1 VKRIRRAAQRG
12 LTLIELM
19 VVVAIVGLLMIAAV
33 VMMRTEA
40 DVQDVAHQVANVLR
54 EGSRKAVAGGAVRG
68 DVIANTGI
76 EARTRIRIYEEVADF
91 QIVVLERLEED
102 ALPNDTASW
111 VEIRRVTLDE
121 DVEVNGVRPSA
132 EINPGLGPAT
142 VIVPAGEAIIE
153 CEPDGTCDPMTLYLK
168 STGNQE
174 EFARVAVMPLNG
186 APLIFAQ
193 W

>member
-1 VKRIRRAAQRG
+1 MAQRG

-19 VVVAIVGLLMIAAV
+19 VVVAIVGILMIAAA
-33 VMMRTEA
+33 VMMRTQA

-76 EARTRIRIYEEVADF
+76 TARTRIRVYEEVADF
-91 QIVVLERLEED
+91 QIVVLERLEEET
-102 ALPNDTASW
+102 LPSDGASW
-111 VEIRRVTLDE
+111 VEIQRITLDE
-121 DVEVNGVRPSA
+121 DVEINGYRGSA

-142 VIVPAGEAIIE
+142 VIVPGGEAIIE
-153 CEPDGTCDPMTLYLK
+153 CTPNGTCDPMTLYLR
-168 STGNQE
+168 STGTQE
-174 EFARVAVMPLNG
+174 ELARVAVMPLNG